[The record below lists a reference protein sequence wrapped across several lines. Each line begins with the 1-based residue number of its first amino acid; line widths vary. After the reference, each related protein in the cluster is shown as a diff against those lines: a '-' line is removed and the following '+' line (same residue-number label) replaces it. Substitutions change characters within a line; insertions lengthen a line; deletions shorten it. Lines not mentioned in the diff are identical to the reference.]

1 MTMEELK
8 ELAQRGPHNKA
19 FFNKL
24 FRLCHSKNYVELKA
38 VLVICPEASHQS
50 SWHRLYARCLLNEN
64 KYQEALDTLSFV
76 PPLDNEL
83 IFNDL
88 LICYE
93 KLKLVAQGI
102 SLIDERLVI
111 HNQADLV
118 LKKVLF
124 LNFDQRY
131 EEVLRVTEAALHQF
145 PDNQMLKVAHVQCLS
160 SLKDRRFSAMMRVYN
175 DEHPE
180 NIQLWMVYFW
190 HLFYVHDGRI
200 AMQLL
205 MKIIHLF
212 PVCIEAQLVLIKAY
226 FLKGQIIDARLNL
239 LFYQHM
245 FKSEERALLKMDEM
259 LKEHPQLKIEKSSLP
274 SKVNLPPLLPP
285 IFELLHVPELNVI
298 YIVGSAIHRLIR
310 GESLEG
316 INDIDFISNIPP
328 PPPSS
333 RTAFS
338 ASRYMPNLY
347 SHSIYHKG
355 NVYKCEYFVKP
366 LSSVVLIPLDV
377 LTRDFTVNGLY
388 CDNEGNIH
396 DPTGLGL
403 LDLEHGII
411 RTIVSSG
418 VSINEDPIRIL
429 RAIKLILKGLRL
441 ASELEYAILEWT
453 PQTSLNMPHINA
465 VCAKLIRSFRPD
477 QIIPL
482 FKRFNLLDKMF
493 KLRVVGLD
501 DPDIYRHLCA
511 QIESTAPRNLA
522 KPHP

>member
-8 ELAQRGPHNKA
+8 ELAQTGPHNKA

-24 FRLCHSKNYVELKA
+24 FRLCHSKKYVELKA

-50 SWHRLYARCLLNEN
+50 SWHHLYAKCLLNEN

-76 PPLDNEL
+76 PPLDHEL

-102 SLIDERLVI
+102 SLIDARLVVDY
-111 HNQADLV
+111 QADLV

-131 EEVLRVTEAALHQF
+131 EEVLKVTEAALHKF
-145 PDNQMLKVAHVQCLS
+145 PGNQMLKVTHVQCLS
-160 SLKDRRFSAMMRVYN
+160 SLKDKRFSKMMRLYN

-190 HLFYVHDGRI
+190 HLFYVDDVPS
-200 AMQLL
+200 AMLLL
-205 MKIIHLF
+205 MKIIHMF
-212 PVCIEAQLVLIKAY
+212 PVCIEAQLALIKAY

-239 LFYQHM
+239 MFCQHL

-259 LKEHPQLKIEKSSLP
+259 LKEHPPLNIEKSSLP
-274 SKVNLPPLLPP
+274 SKVNLPPLLP
-285 IFELLHVPELNVI
+285 HVFKILEAPGT
-298 YIVGSAIHRLIR
+298 YIVGSAIHRLIK
-310 GESLEG
+310 GKGLEG
-316 INDIDFISNIPP
+316 INDIDFISNVPP
-328 PPPSS
+328 LSH
-333 RTAFS
+333 TAFS
-338 ASRYMPNLY
+338 PSRYMPNLY
-347 SHSIYHKG
+347 INTIDGYR
-355 NVYKCEYFVKP
+355 CECFVKP
-366 LSSVVLIPLDV
+366 LPSVDPLSLDV
-377 LTRDFTVNGLY
+377 LARDFTVNGLY

-403 LDLEHGII
+403 LDLKHDII

-429 RAIKLILKGLRL
+429 RAIKLILIGLRL

-453 PQTSLNMPHINA
+453 PQTPLNMPHINA
-465 VCAKLIRSFRPD
+465 VCAKIIRSFRPD
-477 QIIPL
+477 QIMPL
-482 FKRFNLLDKMF
+482 FKHFNLLDKMF
-493 KLRVVGLD
+493 KLRVVGLK

-511 QIESTAPRNLA
+511 QIESTAPRSLA
-522 KPHP
+522 KPYP

>member
-8 ELAQRGPHNKA
+8 ELAQTGPHNKA

-24 FRLCHSKNYVELKA
+24 FRLLHNKNYVELKA
-38 VLVICPEASHQS
+38 VLFICPEASHQS
-50 SWHRLYARCLLNEN
+50 SWHRLYAKCLLTEN

-93 KLKLVAQGI
+93 KLKLIAQGI

-212 PVCIEAQLVLIKAY
+212 PVCIEAQIALIKAY
-226 FLKGQIIDARLNL
+226 FLQGQIIDARLNL
-239 LFYQHM
+239 LFCQHM
-245 FKSEERALLKMDEM
+245 FKSEERALLRMDEI
-259 LKEHPQLKIEKSSLP
+259 LKEHPQLNIEKSSLP
-274 SKVNLPPLLPP
+274 LKVNLPPLLPVVFK
-285 IFELLHVPELNVI
+285 ILQVPGVNVT
-298 YIVGSAIHRLIR
+298 YIVGSAIHRLIN
-310 GESLEG
+310 GKGLEG
-316 INDIDFISNIPP
+316 INDIDFISNVPP
-328 PPPSS
+328 LSQ
-333 RTAFS
+333 TAFS
-338 ASRYMPNLY
+338 PSRYMPYLY
-347 SHSIYHKG
+347 INIIDSYR
-355 NVYKCEYFVKP
+355 CECFVKP
-366 LSSVVLIPLDV
+366 LSSVDLLSLDV
-377 LTRDFTVNGLY
+377 LARDFTVNGLY
-388 CDNEGNIH
+388 CDNEGHIH

-429 RAIKLILKGLRL
+429 RAIKLILIGLRL
-441 ASELEYAILEWT
+441 ASELEYAILEWK
-453 PQTSLNMPHINA
+453 PQTPLNMPHINA
-465 VCAKLIRSFRPD
+465 VCAKLIKSFRPD
-477 QIIPL
+477 QIMPL

-501 DPDIYRHLCA
+501 DPDIYSHLCA
-511 QIESTAPRNLA
+511 QIESTAPRSLA
-522 KPHP
+522 KSHP